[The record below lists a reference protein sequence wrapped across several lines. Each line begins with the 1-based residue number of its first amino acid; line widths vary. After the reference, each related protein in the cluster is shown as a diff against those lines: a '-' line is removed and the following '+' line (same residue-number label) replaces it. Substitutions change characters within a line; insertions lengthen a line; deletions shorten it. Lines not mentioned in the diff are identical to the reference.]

1 MQGAHDLSEV
11 SEKDCEIKKC
21 LSERGTLKRQKH
33 HTRRL
38 YQMNKK
44 LRSILEVLFVLL
56 FILTGC
62 SVDSFFE
69 GGALEWSIA
78 FLVLLAVAM
87 VIGGNSEDR

>member
-1 MQGAHDLSEV
+1 M
-11 SEKDCEIKKC
+11 KKKV
-21 LSERGTLKRQKH
+21 ER
-33 HTRRL
+33 
-38 YQMNKK
+38 
-44 LRSILEVLFVLL
+44 ILEVLFILL

-87 VIGGNSEDR
+87 AIGGNNEDR